1 MNDHASDH
9 VFAGSVRLRVRGS
22 ARVLRHFAAEYGQ
35 AAPPAGPTRT
45 GRDDPTPDGAP
56 DVEVAIRFGTRLE
69 PLPGGTLLVGGHK
82 TARWRVALGSP
93 DDVPLRASIV
103 LAGGPPSVTL
113 SLVQGYFVEALVAV
127 ALARAGRVA
136 LPSAGFVAED
146 GATVLL
152 GRSGAGK
159 TTLTARALAAGRT
172 VLSDDQVVL
181 DSAGCVWRYPRRLRF
196 YPDIQETAPEAWAL
210 LRPGTRAAL
219 VRRGRVR
226 RLTHGYIAPSLAV
239 PASEI
244 GGTVEHGAL
253 PLRRLVVVDRAAQ
266 EDLTAVPRDPAWVVE
281 QAGLVLAD
289 QRDRLSRDV
298 GGAWAAALDAALAAE
313 QRTLTAALAG
323 VPATEVV
330 VPRAWGARRSVDALD
345 THLGLTSGRAAPPAE
360 APPVHAR

>member
-1 MNDHASDH
+1 
-9 VFAGSVRLRVRGS
+9 
-22 ARVLRHFAAEYGQ
+22 VLRHFAAEYGPV
-35 AAPPAGPTRT
+35 APPAGPAHP
-45 GRDDPTPDGAP
+45 GHDDPPPGGVP

-82 TARWRVALGSP
+82 TARWRVALGPP
-93 DDVPLRASIV
+93 DHAPLRASIA
-103 LAGGPPSVTL
+103 LAGGPPSIAL

-136 LPSAGFVAED
+136 LPSAGFVTED

-152 GRSGAGK
+152 GRSGTGK

-172 VLSDDQVVL
+172 VLSDDQVVI
-181 DSAGCVWRYPRRLRF
+181 DSTGYVWRYPRRLRF
-196 YPDIQETAPEAWAL
+196 YPDIRETAPEAWAL
-210 LRPGTRAAL
+210 LRPGTRTAL
-219 VRRGRVR
+219 VRRGTVR
-226 RLTHGYIAPSLAV
+226 RMTRGYVAPSLAV

-244 GGTVEHGAL
+244 GGTVEDGAL
-253 PLRRLVVVDRAAQ
+253 LLQRIVIVDRAAL
-266 EDLTAVPRDPAWVVE
+266 EELTATPRDPAWVVQ

-289 QRDRLSRDV
+289 QRDRLSRDL

-330 VPRAWGARRSVDALD
+330 VPRAWDARRSVDALD
-345 THLGLTSGRAAPPAE
+345 AHLGLTSGRAAPPAV
-360 APPVHAR
+360 PPPTHAR